1 MYLKKMTNT
10 DFYSVNLREL
20 AEMYQENKRTLS
32 AIRSLD
38 GGDPAHLKKLQDEN
52 TEILEAFNT
61 RKQTRMTQ
69 IKEQLDL
76 LQMELSKIE
85 KLTLDNLFEY
95 YP

>member
-1 MYLKKMTNT
+1 MYSKKMKNK
-10 DFYSVNLREL
+10 DFYSMNLRQL

-38 GGDPAHLKKLQDEN
+38 GGDPTHLKKLQDEN
-52 TEILEAFNT
+52 TEILEAFQT
-61 RKQTRMTQ
+61 RKQTRVTQ
-69 IKEQLDL
+69 IKEQISL
-76 LQMELSKIE
+76 LHMELDKIE

>member
-1 MYLKKMTNT
+1 MYLKKMKNK

-38 GGDPAHLKKLQDEN
+38 GGDPVHLKKLQDEN

>member
-1 MYLKKMTNT
+1 MYLKKMKNK
-10 DFYSVNLREL
+10 DFYSMNLGEL
-20 AEMYQENKRTLS
+20 AEIYKDNKRTLS

>member
-1 MYLKKMTNT
+1 MYSKKMKNK
-10 DFYSVNLREL
+10 DFYSINLREL
-20 AEMYQENKRTLS
+20 AEIYKNNKRTLS
-32 AIRSLD
+32 AIRNHD
-38 GGDPAHLKKLQDEN
+38 GGDPAHLKRIEDEN
-52 TEILEAFNT
+52 LEILEVFQT

-69 IKEQLDL
+69 LSEQITL

>member
-1 MYLKKMTNT
+1 MYSKKMKNK
-10 DFYSVNLREL
+10 DYYSMNLRHL
-20 AEMYQENKRTLS
+20 AESYKENKRTLS

-38 GGDPAHLKKLQDEN
+38 GGDPVHLKKIQDEN
-52 TEILEAFNT
+52 MEILEAFQT

-69 IKEQLDL
+69 LSEQITL

-85 KLTLDNLFEY
+85 KLTLDNLLEY

>member
-1 MYLKKMTNT
+1 MCLKKMKNK
-10 DFYSVNLREL
+10 DFYSMNLRHL
-20 AEMYQENKRTLS
+20 AESYKENKRTLS

-38 GGDPAHLKKLQDEN
+38 GGDPVHLKRIEDEN
-52 TEILEAFNT
+52 KEILEAFET

-76 LQMELSKIE
+76 LHMELSKIE
-85 KLTLDNLFEY
+85 KLSLDNLFEY

>member
-1 MYLKKMTNT
+1 MKNK
-10 DFYSVNLREL
+10 DFYSINLREL
-20 AEMYQENKRTLS
+20 AEIYKNNKRTLS

-38 GGDPAHLKKLQDEN
+38 GGDHAHLKRIEDEN
-52 TEILEAFNT
+52 KEILEAFNI

-69 IKEQLDL
+69 IKEQLSL

>member
-1 MYLKKMTNT
+1 MYLKKMKNK
-10 DFYSVNLREL
+10 DFYSMNLRHL
-20 AEMYQENKRTLS
+20 AEIYKDNKRTLS

-38 GGDPAHLKKLQDEN
+38 GGDPVHLKRIEDEN
-52 TEILEAFNT
+52 SEILEAFNI

-85 KLTLDNLFEY
+85 KLSLDNLFEY

>member
-1 MYLKKMTNT
+1 M
-10 DFYSVNLREL
+10 NLRHL
-20 AEMYQENKRTLS
+20 AEIYKDNKRTLS
-32 AIRSLD
+32 TIRSHD
-38 GGDPAHLKKLQDEN
+38 GGDPVHLKRIQDEN
-52 TEILEAFNT
+52 KEILEAFKT

>member
-1 MYLKKMTNT
+1 MKNK
-10 DFYSVNLREL
+10 DFYSMNLRHL
-20 AEMYQENKRTLS
+20 AESYMENKRTFS

-38 GGDPAHLKKLQDEN
+38 GGDPTHLKKIQDEN

-61 RKQTRMTQ
+61 RKQTRIIQ
-69 IKEQLDL
+69 IKEQISL
-76 LQMELSKIE
+76 LQMELGKIE

>member
-1 MYLKKMTNT
+1 MYSKKMKNK
-10 DFYSVNLREL
+10 DFYSMNLRQL

-52 TEILEAFNT
+52 TEILEAFQT

-69 IKEQLDL
+69 IKEQISL
-76 LQMELSKIE
+76 LHMELDKIE

>member
-1 MYLKKMTNT
+1 MYLKKMKNK
-10 DFYSVNLREL
+10 DFYSVNLKEL
-20 AEMYQENKRTLS
+20 VEIYKDNKRTLS

-38 GGDPAHLKKLQDEN
+38 GGDPIHLKRIEDEN
-52 TEILEAFNT
+52 KEILEAFNI

-69 IKEQLDL
+69 IKEQLSL

-85 KLTLDNLFEY
+85 KLTLDNLLEY

>member
-1 MYLKKMTNT
+1 MYLKKMKNK

>member
-1 MYLKKMTNT
+1 MYLKKMKNK

-20 AEMYQENKRTLS
+20 AEIYKDNKRTLS

-38 GGDPAHLKKLQDEN
+38 GGDPAHLKRIEDEN
-52 TEILEAFNT
+52 SEILEAFKT

-69 IKEQLDL
+69 IKEQITL

-85 KLTLDNLFEY
+85 KLTLDNLLEH

>member
-1 MYLKKMTNT
+1 MYSKKMKNK
-10 DFYSVNLREL
+10 DFYSMNLRHL
-20 AEMYQENKRTLS
+20 AESYKENKRTLS

-38 GGDPAHLKKLQDEN
+38 DGDPAHLKRIEDEN
-52 TEILEAFNT
+52 KEILEAFET

-69 IKEQLDL
+69 IKEQLSL

-85 KLTLDNLFEY
+85 KLSLDNLFEY